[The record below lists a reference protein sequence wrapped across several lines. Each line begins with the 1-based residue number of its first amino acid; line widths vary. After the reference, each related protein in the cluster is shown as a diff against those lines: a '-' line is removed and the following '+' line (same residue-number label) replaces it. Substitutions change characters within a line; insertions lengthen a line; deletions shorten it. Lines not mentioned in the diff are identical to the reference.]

1 MSRALVAAL
10 IGAALMACVTNPP
23 PASPTATAVVA
34 ASPTSTPVAT
44 TLAPSPTPTGRHL
57 NAVLGYAVTLPP
69 SWRVSE
75 CLSGISQDA
84 TYIGSDSLTW
94 RTVAEEQALGVF
106 GGTGP
111 SGAFSWIVTIEAQA
125 TSQGVREFAM
135 ARSGGT
141 GNSVEDTTLDGKP
154 AARAFDISG
163 NSLGYYVAG
172 SGRMYSVTLVP
183 GSDPRPPQMTN
194 AAFDAIARSVM
205 LVTPA
210 VRPTPSPPP
219 VMSAA
224 VEALADAVAAAFA
237 ASDADRLRDLIAPRC
252 WFTSGYWQSEG
263 TSTSRDN
270 FVAGLRTAF
279 GQGLRVNVEAR
290 PIRSAPIMRGSFWV
304 WSAWSEYG
312 LPPRVSRATNV
323 QLVFDQIDGRWYWV
337 SALFNAER

>member
-1 MSRALVAAL
+1 MGRALIAAF
-10 IGAALMACVTNPP
+10 IAGAVTACVSNAPA
-23 PASPTATAVVA
+23 ASPTATTVVA

-44 TLAPSPTPTGRHL
+44 TLAPSPTATGRHV

-69 SWRVSE
+69 PWRVSD
-75 CLSGISQDA
+75 CLSGITQDP
-84 TYIGSDSLTW
+84 TYVGSDVLTW
-94 RTVAEEQALGVF
+94 RTAAEEQTLGVS

-111 SGAFSWIVTIEAQA
+111 TGAFSWVVTIEAQV
-125 TSQGVREFAM
+125 TPQSPMQFAV
-135 ARSGGT
+135 ARGGT
-141 GNSVEDTTLDGKP
+141 GNSVESITLDGKP
-154 AARAFDISG
+154 AARAFDVSG

-172 SGRMYSVTLVP
+172 SGRMYGVTLVP

-210 VRPTPSPPP
+210 ARPTPSPPP

-224 VEALADAVAAAFA
+224 VETVVDAVTAAFA
-237 ASDADRLRDLIAPRC
+237 ASDVDRLRDLIRPTC

-279 GQGLRVNVEAR
+279 AQGLKVNVEPR

-312 LPPRVSRATNV
+312 LPPRVTRASNV
-323 QLVFDQIDGRWYWV
+323 QLVFDQIDGHWYLV
-337 SALFNAER
+337 GALFNAER